1 MDYHFL
7 FEIAVILLSTKVLG
21 ILTKRFALP
30 QVVGALLAGLL
41 LGPAMLG
48 VLQETTL
55 MDQLA
60 ELGVIVL
67 MFNAGLETD
76 LGELKRSGKAAF
88 VIALIGVL
96 VPLAG
101 GFALAAAF
109 NRGPDAFLQN
119 VFIGVVLTATSVS
132 ITVETLKEIGRLS
145 TRSGSAILGAA
156 IIDDVLGI
164 IGLTV
169 ITSLGGGGANV
180 WVVLG
185 KIAAFFAVSVVVWMV
200 MHRFVDWWFRRYS
213 RDKRR
218 FVVLS
223 FAFCLLYSFF
233 AEAVFGVADITG
245 AYIAGLIFANTC
257 RVAYL
262 QDRFDTLSYALL
274 SPIFFASIGLKVVL
288 PEMSTTILLFAV
300 LLVLW
305 AVVSKVV
312 GCGLGAKLC
321 RYSNQDALRIGVGM
335 ISRGEV
341 ALIVANNGI
350 AAGLMKEEFFGPVV
364 LMVIATT
371 ILTPV
376 LLKLVYRGK
385 EHDYSDLQESELV
398 NAYEDAA
405 AFADAIVGAKAAI
418 HCCPV
423 CQNFSEGDG
432 LCPVC
437 QDPKRDTSVICV
449 VADPKDVVAMERSRE
464 YQGLYHVL
472 HGVISPM
479 NHVGPDDLH
488 IKSLVERVAA
498 GGVQEVIMATN
509 PDTEGEATAMYL
521 SRLLRPFGV
530 KITRLAYGIP
540 VGSHLE
546 YADDAT
552 LMRALEGRQEM

>member
-1 MDYHFL
+1 MFMDYHFL

-180 WVVLG
+180 WG
-185 KIAAFFAVSVVVWMV
+185 
-200 MHRFVDWWFRRYS
+200 
-213 RDKRR
+213 
-218 FVVLS
+218 
-223 FAFCLLYSFF
+223 
-233 AEAVFGVADITG
+233 G
-245 AYIAGLIFANTC
+245 AGE
-257 RVAYL
+257 
-262 QDRFDTLSYALL
+262 DR
-274 SPIFFASIGLKVVL
+274 
-288 PEMSTTILLFAV
+288 
-300 LLVLW
+300 
-305 AVVSKVV
+305 
-312 GCGLGAKLC
+312 
-321 RYSNQDALRIGVGM
+321 
-335 ISRGEV
+335 
-341 ALIVANNGI
+341 
-350 AAGLMKEEFFGPVV
+350 
-364 LMVIATT
+364 
-371 ILTPV
+371 
-376 LLKLVYRGK
+376 
-385 EHDYSDLQESELV
+385 
-398 NAYEDAA
+398 
-405 AFADAIVGAKAAI
+405 
-418 HCCPV
+418 
-423 CQNFSEGDG
+423 
-432 LCPVC
+432 
-437 QDPKRDTSVICV
+437 
-449 VADPKDVVAMERSRE
+449 
-464 YQGLYHVL
+464 
-472 HGVISPM
+472 
-479 NHVGPDDLH
+479 
-488 IKSLVERVAA
+488 
-498 GGVQEVIMATN
+498 
-509 PDTEGEATAMYL
+509 
-521 SRLLRPFGV
+521 RLLRRQRGGMDGHAPVRGLV
-530 KITRLAYGIP
+530 VPPVQPGQAPLCGTLLRLLP
-540 VGSHLE
+540 
-546 YADDAT
+546 
-552 LMRALEGRQEM
+552 ALLLLCRGGLRRG

>member
-1 MDYHFL
+1 MFMDYHFL

-101 GFALAAAF
+101 GVALAAAF

-405 AFADAIVGAKAAI
+405 AF
-418 HCCPV
+418 
-423 CQNFSEGDG
+423 
-432 LCPVC
+432 
-437 QDPKRDTSVICV
+437 
-449 VADPKDVVAMERSRE
+449 
-464 YQGLYHVL
+464 
-472 HGVISPM
+472 
-479 NHVGPDDLH
+479 DLA
-488 IKSLVERVAA
+488 SQA
-498 GGVQEVIMATN
+498 
-509 PDTEGEATAMYL
+509 
-521 SRLLRPFGV
+521 LLEDHENLKQSAR
-530 KITRLAYGIP
+530 KK
-540 VGSHLE
+540 
-546 YADDAT
+546 
-552 LMRALEGRQEM
+552 

>member
-132 ITVETLKEIGRLS
+132 
-145 TRSGSAILGAA
+145 

-405 AFADAIVGAKAAI
+405 AF
-418 HCCPV
+418 
-423 CQNFSEGDG
+423 
-432 LCPVC
+432 
-437 QDPKRDTSVICV
+437 
-449 VADPKDVVAMERSRE
+449 
-464 YQGLYHVL
+464 
-472 HGVISPM
+472 
-479 NHVGPDDLH
+479 DLA
-488 IKSLVERVAA
+488 SQA
-498 GGVQEVIMATN
+498 
-509 PDTEGEATAMYL
+509 
-521 SRLLRPFGV
+521 LLEDHENLKQSAR
-530 KITRLAYGIP
+530 KK
-540 VGSHLE
+540 
-546 YADDAT
+546 
-552 LMRALEGRQEM
+552 

>member
-1 MDYHFL
+1 MFMDYHFL

-119 VFIGVVLTATSVS
+119 VFIGVVLTAT
-132 ITVETLKEIGRLS
+132 
-145 TRSGSAILGAA
+145 SGSAILGAA

-405 AFADAIVGAKAAI
+405 AF
-418 HCCPV
+418 
-423 CQNFSEGDG
+423 
-432 LCPVC
+432 
-437 QDPKRDTSVICV
+437 
-449 VADPKDVVAMERSRE
+449 
-464 YQGLYHVL
+464 
-472 HGVISPM
+472 
-479 NHVGPDDLH
+479 DLA
-488 IKSLVERVAA
+488 SQA
-498 GGVQEVIMATN
+498 
-509 PDTEGEATAMYL
+509 
-521 SRLLRPFGV
+521 LLEDHENLKQSAR
-530 KITRLAYGIP
+530 KK
-540 VGSHLE
+540 
-546 YADDAT
+546 
-552 LMRALEGRQEM
+552 